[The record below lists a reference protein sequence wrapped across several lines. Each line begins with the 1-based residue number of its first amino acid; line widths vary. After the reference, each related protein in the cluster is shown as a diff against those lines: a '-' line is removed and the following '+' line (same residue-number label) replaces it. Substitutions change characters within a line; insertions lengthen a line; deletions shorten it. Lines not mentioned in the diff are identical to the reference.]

1 MTGFLSLRYIT
12 ITVYL
17 LVGIGTAL
25 FFNAGTLF
33 AQITYPFYS
42 IEYRPYK
49 GPWLQLK
56 TPHFRIIYQE
66 GLDSVAYES
75 GRILEQQYPL
85 AQSLTGGNLKNF
97 PLVITN
103 YSDLSNGFVQSWN
116 FKSEINLAPIKGKAL
131 NPRGGDWLETVLS
144 HEILHATHGNIKGH
158 FLLNSFGFL
167 FGPDLTRSLNFYPP
181 AGIHEGLAVYHE
193 GKNTLSVNHG
203 GRGNYG
209 YFKAKYWANLL
220 SDSPW
225 SIGDGLI
232 PTKYHYPLNRHYI
245 AGYFFT
251 EWLQETYGEGVLKES
266 LIRHYNRF
274 PLGLG
279 VALRSVTESWP
290 NAMIPMYRK
299 WALDNYAIAHRA
311 RNKTLI
317 DDVDYINPLN
327 KDLDQRRPL
336 WISPTKLLYVERKPH
351 QERGIYLHDT
361 ETQFRRLITSD
372 FFVEDY
378 LYAVDQKSKEIIYAA
393 YKRGPTS
400 FNEVYSYLYRESFL
414 EGTSKKALIPGSKR
428 MFAPSVDPHRNSLWA
443 LKNYLNI
450 AQIYEYQN
458 NKWLQCSHFKNTRPI
473 SIAIHPSM
481 KNTYAFLM
489 QKRGFQGVW
498 FVDNF
503 NSCSEI
509 MSSLGGAA
517 DIGFENASIIDIQW
531 HPIKSTLLMSVD
543 DRDGVRVVEYDL
555 YNGQAFVK
563 LDAEFAAYEAS
574 YSEDG
579 KLFSFVDE
587 QNQKNIIAVV
597 DSSRVAADSF
607 EWPTMNTIEIE
618 KNSNSVLL
626 GNNLLDRSANW
637 TIDSYTDD
645 RSWWSPRVIL
655 PQIIDHSGTL
665 PNSLSYF
672 LDYVNPYAYYGG
684 FSPLDF
690 SELEVGLFMQ
700 STDILQEKGYRFSG
714 TLYRNNLWYQMS
726 YLTKKFWPG
735 IDFTFYRRPNYFI
748 FSPEEGASVD
758 LISDKRGWSLG
769 VPLSYRFPSLTRFTS
784 ISITPLLFVEGLR
797 YIDGSGSFLSDYVVQ
812 TKYGLS
818 SFLQLRV
825 QQLTRDIQPRS
836 GFITFI
842 SSQKT
847 FQASQGSFI
856 LNNYR
861 YTYRLNDKYA
871 IYADQKMYLPVWKK
885 KNISTLANAVIL
897 KQSNNLLF
905 STNNIRSTGF
915 YSPVFPNSSYIGR
928 FSTETIVPIWYA
940 DKGFFTVPSS
950 LKAFYLKVFTH
961 RLYDLAN
968 KTKFGY
974 PTRTSFGAELN
985 MLFNISNITLSA
997 GFGWYY
1003 DVLEKKSDFFI
1014 GSF

>member
-12 ITVYL
+12 ITVSL

-33 AQITYPFYS
+33 AQITPPFYS

-49 GPWLQLK
+49 GPWMQLK
-56 TPHFRIIYQE
+56 TPHFRVIYPK
-66 GLDSVAYES
+66 GLDSVAYKS

-167 FGPDLTRSLNFYPP
+167 FGPDFTRSLNFYPP
-181 AGIHEGLAVYHE
+181 AGIHEGIAVYHE
-193 GKNTLSVNHG
+193 GKNSLSVSHG

-232 PTKYHYPLNRHYI
+232 PTEYHYPLNRHYI

-266 LIRHYNRF
+266 LLRHYNRF

-279 VALRSVTESWP
+279 VALKGVTASWP
-290 NAMIPMYRK
+290 NAMAPVYRK

-311 RNKTLI
+311 RNKTQI

-327 KDLDQRRPL
+327 KELDQRRPL

-351 QERGIYLHDT
+351 QERGIYLYDT
-361 ETQFRRLITSD
+361 ETQLRRLITSD

-378 LYAVDQKSKEIIYAA
+378 LYAVDLKSKEIIYAA
-393 YKRGPTS
+393 YKRGATS

-414 EGTSKKALIPGSKR
+414 EGASKKALIPGSKR
-428 MFAPSVDPHRNSLWA
+428 MFAPSVDSHRNSLWA

-450 AQIYEYQN
+450 AQIYEYRN
-458 NKWLQCSHFKNTRPI
+458 NNWLQCSQFKNTRPI
-473 SIAIHPSM
+473 AIAIHPRM

-498 FVDNF
+498 FVNNF

-517 DIGFENASIIDIQW
+517 DIGFDNASIIDIQW

-543 DRDGVRVVEYDL
+543 DRDGVRVIEYDL

-574 YSEDG
+574 YSDDG

-597 DSSRVAADSF
+597 DSSRVAANSF
-607 EWPTMNTIEIE
+607 EWPTMNAIEIE
-618 KNSNSVLL
+618 KSSNSVLL
-626 GNNLLDRSANW
+626 GNDLLSSSTNW
-637 TIDSYTDD
+637 KIDSYTDD

-655 PQIIDHSGTL
+655 PQIIDQSSFG
-665 PNSLSYF
+665 SE
-672 LDYVNPYAYYGG
+672 
-684 FSPLDF
+684 DF

-700 STDILQEKGYRFSG
+700 STDILQERGYRFLG

-726 YLTKKFWPG
+726 YSTKKFRPG

-758 LISDKRGWSLG
+758 LISDERGWSLG
-769 VPLSYRFPSLTRFTS
+769 IPLSYRFPSLTRFSS
-784 ISITPLLFVEGLR
+784 ISITPLLYVEGLR
-797 YIDGSGSFLSDYVVQ
+797 YIDGSGSFLSDYVFQ

-847 FQASQGSFI
+847 FKASQGSFT
-856 LNNYR
+856 LNNNR

-871 IYADQKMYLPVWKK
+871 FYADQKMYLPVWKK
-885 KNISTLANAVIL
+885 KNISILANAVIL
-897 KQSNNLLF
+897 KQSKNLLF

-928 FSTETIVPIWYA
+928 FSTETIVPIWYV
-940 DKGFFTVPSS
+940 DQGFFTVPSS
-950 LKAFYLKVFTH
+950 LKAVYLKVFTH
-961 RLYDLAN
+961 RMYDLAN
-968 KTKFGY
+968 KTNFGY

-985 MLFNISNITLSA
+985 ILFNISNITLSA